1 MFDFNLFLVKSIF
14 GSSVMLDL
22 KFIRDNLEL
31 IQKNIKDRGLKLNLD
46 LLISFDDERRKL
58 VTKIGELNAARNE
71 NANAMKEKMDDSRR
85 NYLIETGKAL
95 KSEIAVLEEKLNY
108 IASRLLIE
116 HKQIPNIAAPDVPVG
131 EGEDGNVVL
140 KLSGNIP
147 KFDFKPKDH
156 LAIGIDLDLFD
167 FERAGEVS
175 GNKFYYLKNEAVFL
189 ELALINFALNKLK
202 LKGFDLFITP
212 DVAREFI
219 VDGIGFNPRGTESN
233 IYKIEDT
240 DKYLVGTAE
249 ITLGG
254 YYYNT
259 ILDLKSPLRMA
270 GLSHCFRKEAGAAG
284 QFSKGLY
291 RVHQFSKV
299 EMFCLCKSED
309 SDRIHNEFLAL
320 EEEIFTE
327 LEIPYRVLN
336 VCSFDLGAPA
346 YKKYD
351 IEAWMPGRGDNG
363 EYGEVTSTSNCTDY
377 QSRRLKI
384 RYKDDG
390 QSKFVHMINGTAIA
404 STRTIIAIL
413 ENFQDERGG
422 VRIPKNLVKYT
433 GFDYISP
440 KN

>member
-1 MFDFNLFLVKSIF
+1 
-14 GSSVMLDL
+14 MLDL
-22 KFIRDNLEL
+22 KFIRENLEV
-31 IQKNIKDRGLKLNLD
+31 IQKNIKDRGQKLNLD
-46 LLISFDDERRKL
+46 LLIALDDERRKL
-58 VTKIGELNAARNE
+58 ITKIGELNAMRNE
-71 NANAMKEKMDDSRR
+71 NAHAMKGNMDDSQRH
-85 NYLIETGKAL
+85 YLIKIGKDL
-95 KSEIAVLEEKLNY
+95 KAEITDLEDKLGH

-116 HKQIPNIAAPDVPVG
+116 HKKIPNIVAPDVPVG
-131 EGEDGNVVL
+131 DSKDGGVVL
-140 KLSGNIP
+140 KVSGKIP
-147 KFDFKPKDH
+147 EFDFKAKDH
-156 LAIGIDLDLFD
+156 LEIGVALDLFD
-167 FERAGEVS
+167 FERAREVS

-189 ELALINFALNKLK
+189 EIALINFALNKLK
-202 LKGFDLFITP
+202 FKGFDLFITP

-219 VDGIGFNPRGTESN
+219 VDGIGFNPSGNESN

-254 YYYNT
+254 YYYDT

-270 GLSHCFRKEAGAAG
+270 GLSHCFRKEAGGAG

-299 EMFCLCKSED
+299 EMFCLCKSGD
-309 SDRIHNEFLAL
+309 SERIHDEFLEL

-351 IEAWMPGRGDNG
+351 IEAWMPGRGGGRG

-384 RYKDDG
+384 RYKEDG
-390 QSKFVHMINGTAIA
+390 QNRFVHMVNGTAIA

-413 ENFQDERGG
+413 ENFQDKRGG
-422 VRIPKNLVKYT
+422 VRIPDNLVKYT
-433 GFDYISP
+433 GFDYIFP

>member
-1 MFDFNLFLVKSIF
+1 
-14 GSSVMLDL
+14 MLDL
-22 KFIRDNLEL
+22 KFIRDNLDL
-31 IQKNIKDRGLKLNLD
+31 IQKNIKDRGLKVDID
-46 LLISFDDERRKL
+46 LLISLDDERRKL

-71 NANAMKEKMDDSRR
+71 NANAMKGKIDDSRR
-85 NYLIETGKAL
+85 HFLIEVGKSL
-95 KSEIAVLEEKLNY
+95 KSEIAGLEDKLNH
-108 IASRLLIE
+108 ITSRLLTQ
-116 HKQIPNIAAPDVPVG
+116 HKQIPNISAPDVPVG
-131 EGEDGNVVL
+131 EGEDSNVVL
-140 KLSGNIP
+140 RISGSIP
-147 KFDFKPKDH
+147 KFNFKPKDH
-156 LAIGIDLDLFD
+156 LKIGIDLDLFD
-167 FERAGEVS
+167 FERAREVS
-175 GNKFYYLKNEAVFL
+175 GNKFYYLRNEAVFL

-212 DVAREFI
+212 DIAKEF
-219 VDGIGFNPRGTESN
+219 VVEGIGFNPRGSESN

-240 DKYLVGTAE
+240 DKYLIGTSE

-336 VCSFDLGAPA
+336 ICSFDLGAPA

-351 IEAWMPGRGDNG
+351 IEA
-363 EYGEVTSTSNCTDY
+363 
-377 QSRRLKI
+377 
-384 RYKDDG
+384 
-390 QSKFVHMINGTAIA
+390 
-404 STRTIIAIL
+404 
-413 ENFQDERGG
+413 
-422 VRIPKNLVKYT
+422 
-433 GFDYISP
+433 
-440 KN
+440 

>member
-1 MFDFNLFLVKSIF
+1 
-14 GSSVMLDL
+14 MLDL

-31 IQKNIKDRGLKLNLD
+31 IQKNIKDRGLELDID
-46 LLISFDDERRKL
+46 LLISLDDERKKL
-58 VTKIGELNAARNE
+58 VTKIGELNAIRNE
-71 NANAMKEKMDDSRR
+71 NANAMKGKIDDSRR
-85 NYLIETGKAL
+85 HSFIETGKVL
-95 KSEIAVLEEKLNY
+95 KSEIAILEEKLSH
-108 IASRLLIE
+108 ITSKLLIE
-116 HKQIPNIAAPDVPVG
+116 HKRIPNISAPDVPVG
-131 EGEDGNVVL
+131 EGEDGNIVL
-140 KLSGNIP
+140 KVSGSIP
-147 KFDFKPKDH
+147 NFDFKPKDH
-156 LAIGIDLDLFD
+156 LEIGIDLDLFD
-167 FERAGEVS
+167 FERAREVS

-202 LKGFDLFITP
+202 PKGFDLFITP
-212 DVAREFI
+212 DIAREFI

-240 DKYLVGTAE
+240 DKYLIGTAE

-259 ILDLKSPLRMA
+259 ILDLKSPLKMA

-336 VCSFDLGAPA
+336 VCSFDLGASA

-351 IEAWMPGRGDNG
+351 IEAWMPGRGDKG

-390 QSKFVHMINGTAIA
+390 QSKFVHMINGTALA

-413 ENFQDERGG
+413 ENFQDARGG

>member
-1 MFDFNLFLVKSIF
+1 
-14 GSSVMLDL
+14 MLDL
-22 KFIRDNLEL
+22 KFIRDNLDL
-31 IQKNIKDRGLKLNLD
+31 IQKNIKDRGLELDID
-46 LLISFDDERRKL
+46 LLISLDDERKKL
-58 VTKIGELNAARNE
+58 VTKIGELNAIRNG
-71 NANAMKEKMDDSRR
+71 NANAMKGKIDDSHRHS
-85 NYLIETGKAL
+85 LIETGKVL
-95 KSEIAVLEEKLNY
+95 KSEIAILEEKLSH
-108 IASRLLIE
+108 ITSKLLIE
-116 HKQIPNIAAPDVPVG
+116 HKRIPNISASDVPVG
-131 EGEDGNVVL
+131 DGENGNIVL
-140 KLSGNIP
+140 KVSGSIP
-147 KFDFKPKDH
+147 NFDFKPKDH
-156 LAIGIDLDLFD
+156 LEIGLDLDLFD
-167 FERAGEVS
+167 FKRACEVS

-233 IYKIEDT
+233 FYKIEDT
-240 DKYLVGTAE
+240 DKYLIGTAE

-259 ILDLKSPLRMA
+259 ILDLKSPLKMA

-284 QFSKGLY
+284 QFSKGLF

-299 EMFCLCKSED
+299 EMFCFCKSED
-309 SDRIHNEFLAL
+309 SARIHNEFLAL

-351 IEAWMPGRGDNG
+351 IEAWMPGRGDKG
-363 EYGEVTSTSNCTDY
+363 EYGEITSTSNCTDY

-384 RYKDDG
+384 RYKDDD
-390 QSKFVHMINGTAIA
+390 QSKFVHMVNGTALA

-413 ENFQDERGG
+413 ENFQDARGG
-422 VRIPKNLVKYT
+422 VRIPKNLVNYT

>member
-1 MFDFNLFLVKSIF
+1 
-14 GSSVMLDL
+14 MLDL

-58 VTKIGELNAARNE
+58 ITKIGELNAARNE
-71 NANAMKEKMDDSRR
+71 NANAMKEKMDDYRR

-108 IASRLLIE
+108 IVSKLLIE
-116 HKQIPNIAAPDVPVG
+116 HKQIPNISAPDVPVG

-167 FERAGEVS
+167 FERAREVS

-202 LKGFDLFITP
+202 LKGFDLFVTP

-309 SDRIHNEFLAL
+309 SERIHNEFLAL

-422 VRIPKNLVKYT
+422 VRIPKSLVKYT

>member
-1 MFDFNLFLVKSIF
+1 
-14 GSSVMLDL
+14 MLDL
-22 KFIRDNLEL
+22 KFIRDNLDL
-31 IQKNIKDRGLKLNLD
+31 VRKNLKDRGLELD
-46 LLISFDDERRKL
+46 IDILIVLDDERRKL
-58 VTKIGELNAARNE
+58 VTKISELSAVRNE
-71 NANAMKEKMDDSRR
+71 NANAMKGEVDDSIRQS
-85 NYLIETGKAL
+85 LIESGKAL
-95 KSEIAVLEEKLNY
+95 KLEITALEEKLEH
-108 IASRLLIE
+108 ITSKLLVE
-116 HKQIPNIAAPDVPVG
+116 HKKIPNISAPDVPVSDS
-131 EGEDGNVVL
+131 EEGNVVIRD
-140 KLSGNIP
+140 SGVIP
-147 KFDFKPKDH
+147 EFSFKPKDH
-156 LAIGIDLDLFD
+156 IEIGVNLGLFD
-167 FERAGEVS
+167 FEKAREVS
-175 GNKFYYLKNEAVFL
+175 GNKFYYLKNEGVFL

-212 DVAREFI
+212 DVAREFV
-219 VDGIGFNPRGTESN
+219 VDGIGFNPRGNESN
-233 IYKIEDT
+233 FYKIENT
-240 DKYLVGTAE
+240 DKYLIGTAE

-259 ILDLKSPLRMA
+259 ILDLKSPIKMA

-299 EMFCLCKSED
+299 EMFCFCRSEE
-309 SDRIHNEFLAL
+309 SEHIHNEFLAL
-320 EEEIFTE
+320 EEEIFSE

-336 VCSFDLGAPA
+336 VCTFDLGAPA

-351 IEAWMPGRGDNG
+351 IEAWMPGRGERG

-384 RYKDDG
+384 RYKEEG
-390 QSKFVHMINGTAIA
+390 HNKFVHMVNGTAIA
-404 STRTIIAIL
+404 STRAIIAIL
-413 ENFQDERGG
+413 ENFQDEKGG

>member
-1 MFDFNLFLVKSIF
+1 
-14 GSSVMLDL
+14 MLDL
-22 KFIRDNLEL
+22 RFIRDNLEL
-31 IQKNIKDRGLKLNLD
+31 IQKNIKDRGLDLDID
-46 LLISFDDERRKL
+46 LLIFLDDERKKL
-58 VTKIGELNAARNE
+58 VTKIGELNAIRNE
-71 NANAMKEKMDDSRR
+71 NANAMKGKIDDSRR
-85 NYLIETGKAL
+85 HFLIETGKVL
-95 KSEIAVLEEKLNY
+95 KSEIAILEEKLSH
-108 IASRLLIE
+108 ITSKLLIE
-116 HKQIPNIAAPDVPVG
+116 HKQIPNISAPDVPVG
-131 EGEDGNVVL
+131 EDGNIVL
-140 KLSGNIP
+140 KMSGNIP
-147 KFDFKPKDH
+147 NFDFKPKDH
-156 LAIGIDLDLFD
+156 LKIGIDLDLFD
-167 FERAGEVS
+167 FERAREVS

-240 DKYLVGTAE
+240 DKYLIGTAE

-259 ILDLKSPLRMA
+259 ILDLKFPLKMA

-299 EMFCLCKSED
+299 EMFCFCRSED
-309 SDRIHNEFLAL
+309 STRMHNEFLAL

-327 LEIPYRVLN
+327 LEIPYRILN
-336 VCSFDLGAPA
+336 ICSFDLGAPA

-351 IEAWMPGRGDNG
+351 IEAWMPGRGDKG

-384 RYKDDG
+384 RYKDDD
-390 QSKFVHMINGTAIA
+390 QSKFVHMINGTALA

-413 ENFQDERGG
+413 ENFQDAKGG

>member
-1 MFDFNLFLVKSIF
+1 
-14 GSSVMLDL
+14 MLDL

-31 IQKNIKDRGLKLNLD
+31 IQKNIKDRGLELDID
-46 LLISFDDERRKL
+46 LLISLDDERKKL
-58 VTKIGELNAARNE
+58 VTKIGELNAIRNE
-71 NANAMKEKMDDSRR
+71 NANAMKGKIDDSRR
-85 NYLIETGKAL
+85 HSFIETGKVL
-95 KSEIAVLEEKLNY
+95 KSEIAILEEKLSH
-108 IASRLLIE
+108 ITSKLLIE
-116 HKQIPNIAAPDVPVG
+116 HKRIPNISAPDVPVG
-131 EGEDGNVVL
+131 EGEDGNIVL
-140 KLSGNIP
+140 KVSGSIP
-147 KFDFKPKDH
+147 NFDFKPKDH
-156 LAIGIDLDLFD
+156 LEIGIDLDLFD
-167 FERAGEVS
+167 FERAREVS

-202 LKGFDLFITP
+202 PKGFDLFITP
-212 DVAREFI
+212 DIAREFI

-240 DKYLVGTAE
+240 DKYLIGTAE

-259 ILDLKSPLRMA
+259 ILDLKSPLKMA

-351 IEAWMPGRGDNG
+351 IEAWMPGRGDKG

-390 QSKFVHMINGTAIA
+390 QSKFVHMINGTALA

-413 ENFQDERGG
+413 ENFQDARGG

>member
-1 MFDFNLFLVKSIF
+1 
-14 GSSVMLDL
+14 MLDL

-31 IQKNIKDRGLKLNLD
+31 VRENIKNRGLKLELD

-58 VTKIGELNAARNE
+58 ITKIGELNALRNE
-71 NANAMKEKMDDSRR
+71 NANAMKDNIGDSSRH
-85 NYLIETGKAL
+85 YLIEKGKAL
-95 KSEIAVLEEKLNY
+95 KAEIMDLEERLGY
-108 IASRLLIE
+108 LTSRLLVE
-116 HKQIPNIAAPDVPVG
+116 HKRIPNISAPDVPVG
-131 EGEDGNVVL
+131 VSEDENVVL
-140 KLSGNIP
+140 KVSGNIP

-156 LAIGIDLDLFD
+156 LEIGIHLDLFD
-167 FERAGEVS
+167 FEKAREVS

-189 ELALINFALNKLK
+189 ELAMINFAFSKLK
-202 LKGFDLFITP
+202 AKGFDLFITP

-219 VDGIGFNPRGTESN
+219 VDGIGFNPRGAESN

-259 ILDLKSPLRMA
+259 ILDLKSPLKMA

-299 EMFCLCKSED
+299 EMFCFCRSED
-309 SDRIHNEFLAL
+309 SDRIHNEFLEL
-320 EEEIFTE
+320 EEEIFIE

-336 VCSFDLGAPA
+336 VCSSDLGAPA

-351 IEAWMPGRGDNG
+351 IEAWMPGRGENG
-363 EYGEVTSTSNCTDY
+363 DYGEVTSTSNCTDY

-384 RYKDDG
+384 RYKEDG
-390 QSKFVHMINGTAIA
+390 QNKFVHMINGTAIA
-404 STRTIIAIL
+404 STRTLIAIL
-413 ENFQDERGG
+413 ENFQDAKGG
-422 VRIPKNLVKYT
+422 VRIPKSLVKYT

>member
-1 MFDFNLFLVKSIF
+1 
-14 GSSVMLDL
+14 MLDL

-31 IQKNIKDRGLKLNLD
+31 VMENIKNRGLKLKLD

-58 VTKIGELNAARNE
+58 TTKISELNAAKNE
-71 NANAMKEKMDDSRR
+71 NANAMRDNMDDSGKHH
-85 NYLIETGKAL
+85 LIEKGKVL
-95 KSEIAVLEEKLNY
+95 KSEISDLEEKLVHVT
-108 IASRLLIE
+108 SRLLME
-116 HKQIPNIAAPDVPVG
+116 HKRIPNISAPDVPIGVS
-131 EGEDGNVVL
+131 EEDNVVL
-140 KLSGNIP
+140 KVSGNIP

-156 LAIGIDLDLFD
+156 LEIGMHLDLFD
-167 FERAGEVS
+167 FEKAREVS
-175 GNKFYYLKNEAVFL
+175 GNKFYYLKNEAVLL
-189 ELALINFALNKLK
+189 ELALINFAFSKLK
-202 LKGFDLFITP
+202 SKGFDLFITP

-219 VDGIGFNPRGTESN
+219 VDGIGFNPRGVESN

-240 DKYLVGTAE
+240 DKYLIGTSE

-254 YYYNT
+254 YYYDT
-259 ILDLKSPLRMA
+259 ILDLKSPLKMA
-270 GLSHCFRKEAGAAG
+270 GLSHCFRREAGAAG

-309 SDRIHNEFLAL
+309 SDRIHDEFLAL

-336 VCSFDLGAPA
+336 VCSCELGASA

-351 IEAWMPGRGDNG
+351 IEAWMPGRGENG
-363 EYGEVTSTSNCTDY
+363 DYGEVTSTSNCTDY

-390 QSKFVHMINGTAIA
+390 KSKFVHMINGTAIA

-440 KN
+440 KD

>member
-1 MFDFNLFLVKSIF
+1 
-14 GSSVMLDL
+14 MLDL

>member
-1 MFDFNLFLVKSIF
+1 
-14 GSSVMLDL
+14 MLDL
-22 KFIRDNLEL
+22 KFIRDNLEV
-31 IQKNIKDRGLKLNLD
+31 IQKNIKDRGQNLNMD
-46 LLISFDDERRKL
+46 LFIALDDERRKL
-58 VTKIGELNAARNE
+58 ITKIGELNAERNE
-71 NANAMKEKMDDSRR
+71 NANVMKDKIDYSKRHS
-85 NYLIETGKAL
+85 LIKIGKDL
-95 KSEIAVLEEKLNY
+95 KVEITDLEEKLGH
-108 IASRLLIE
+108 IKSRLLIE
-116 HKQIPNIAAPDVPVG
+116 HKKIPNIIAPDVPVV
-131 EGEDGNVVL
+131 ENKDGGVVL
-140 KLSGNIP
+140 KVSGNIP
-147 KFDFKPKDH
+147 EFDFKPKDH
-156 LAIGIDLDLFD
+156 LEIGFALELFD
-167 FERAGEVS
+167 FERAREVS
-175 GNKFYYLKNEAVFL
+175 GNKFYYLKNEAVLL

-219 VDGIGFNPRGTESN
+219 VDGIGFNPRGNESN

-254 YYYNT
+254 YYYDT

-309 SDRIHNEFLAL
+309 SARIHDEFLKL

-327 LEIPYRVLN
+327 LEIPYRILN

-351 IEAWMPGRGDNG
+351 IEAWMPGRGNRG

-384 RYKDDG
+384 RYKDNG
-390 QSKFVHMINGTAIA
+390 QNKFVHMINGTAIA

-413 ENFQDERGG
+413 ENFQDKKGG
-422 VRIPKNLVKYT
+422 VRIPNNLVKYT
-433 GFDYISP
+433 GFDYIAP

>member
-1 MFDFNLFLVKSIF
+1 
-14 GSSVMLDL
+14 MLDL
-22 KFIRDNLEL
+22 KFIRDNLEV
-31 IQKNIKDRGLKLNLD
+31 IQKNIKDRGQNLNMD
-46 LLISFDDERRKL
+46 LFIALDDERKKL
-58 VTKIGELNAARNE
+58 ITKIGEINAERND
-71 NANAMKEKMDDSRR
+71 NSNVMKGKINDSKRHS
-85 NYLIETGKAL
+85 LIKIGKDL
-95 KSEIAVLEEKLNY
+95 KVEITDLEEKLGH
-108 IASRLLIE
+108 IKSRLLIE
-116 HKQIPNIAAPDVPVG
+116 HKKIPNIIAPDVPVI
-131 EGEDGNVVL
+131 ENEDGGVVL
-140 KLSGNIP
+140 KVSGNIP
-147 KFDFKPKDH
+147 EFDFKPKDH
-156 LAIGIDLDLFD
+156 LEIGVALDLFD
-167 FERAGEVS
+167 FERAREVS
-175 GNKFYYLKNEAVFL
+175 GNKFYYLKNEAVLL

-219 VDGIGFNPRGTESN
+219 VDGIGFNPRGNESN

-254 YYYNT
+254 YYYDT
-259 ILDLKSPLRMA
+259 ILDLKSPIRMA

-309 SDRIHNEFLAL
+309 SARIHDEFLEL

-327 LEIPYRVLN
+327 LEIPYRILN

-351 IEAWMPGRGDNG
+351 IEAWMPGRGNRG

-384 RYKDDG
+384 RYKDNG
-390 QSKFVHMINGTAIA
+390 QNKFVHMINGTAIA

-413 ENFQDERGG
+413 ENFQDEKGG
-422 VRIPKNLVKYT
+422 VRIPNSLVKYT
-433 GFDYISP
+433 GFDYIVP

>member
-1 MFDFNLFLVKSIF
+1 
-14 GSSVMLDL
+14 MLDL

-31 IQKNIKDRGLKLNLD
+31 IQKNIKDRGLELDID
-46 LLISFDDERRKL
+46 LLISLDDERKKL
-58 VTKIGELNAARNE
+58 VTKIGELNAIRNE
-71 NANAMKEKMDDSRR
+71 NANAMKGKIDDSRR
-85 NYLIETGKAL
+85 HSFIETGKVL
-95 KSEIAVLEEKLNY
+95 KSEIAILEEKLSH
-108 IASRLLIE
+108 ITSKLLIE
-116 HKQIPNIAAPDVPVG
+116 HKRIPNISAPDVPVG
-131 EGEDGNVVL
+131 EGEDGNIVL
-140 KLSGNIP
+140 KVSGSIP
-147 KFDFKPKDH
+147 NFDFKAKDH
-156 LAIGIDLDLFD
+156 LEIGIDLDLFD
-167 FERAGEVS
+167 FERAREVS

-202 LKGFDLFITP
+202 PKGFDLFITP
-212 DVAREFI
+212 DIAREFI

-240 DKYLVGTAE
+240 DKYLIGTAE

-259 ILDLKSPLRMA
+259 ILDLKSPLKMA

-336 VCSFDLGAPA
+336 VCSFDLGASA

-351 IEAWMPGRGDNG
+351 IEAWMPGRGDKG

-390 QSKFVHMINGTAIA
+390 QSKFVHMINGTALA

-413 ENFQDERGG
+413 ENFQDARGG

>member
-1 MFDFNLFLVKSIF
+1 
-14 GSSVMLDL
+14 MLDL
-22 KFIRDNLEL
+22 KFIRDNLDL
-31 IQKNIKDRGLKLNLD
+31 IQKNIKDRGLELDID
-46 LLISFDDERRKL
+46 LLISLDDERKKL
-58 VTKIGELNAARNE
+58 VTKIGELNAIRNG
-71 NANAMKEKMDDSRR
+71 NANAMKGQIDDSHRHS
-85 NYLIETGKAL
+85 LIETGKVL
-95 KSEIAVLEEKLNY
+95 KSEIAILEEKLSH
-108 IASRLLIE
+108 ITSKLLIE
-116 HKQIPNIAAPDVPVG
+116 HKRIPNISASDVPVG
-131 EGEDGNVVL
+131 DGENGNIVL
-140 KLSGNIP
+140 KVSGSIP
-147 KFDFKPKDH
+147 NFDFKPKDH
-156 LAIGIDLDLFD
+156 LEIGLDLDLFD
-167 FERAGEVS
+167 FKRACEVS

-233 IYKIEDT
+233 FYKIEDT
-240 DKYLVGTAE
+240 DKYLIGTAE

-259 ILDLKSPLRMA
+259 ILDLKSPLKMA

-284 QFSKGLY
+284 QFSKGLF

-299 EMFCLCKSED
+299 EMFCFCKSED
-309 SDRIHNEFLAL
+309 SARIHNEFLAL

-351 IEAWMPGRGDNG
+351 IEAWMPGRGDKG
-363 EYGEVTSTSNCTDY
+363 EYGEITSTSNCTDY

-384 RYKDDG
+384 RYKDDD
-390 QSKFVHMINGTAIA
+390 QSKFVHMVNGTALA

-413 ENFQDERGG
+413 ENFQDARGG
-422 VRIPKNLVKYT
+422 VRIPKNLVNYT

>member
-1 MFDFNLFLVKSIF
+1 M
-14 GSSVMLDL
+14 MLDL

-31 IQKNIKDRGLKLNLD
+31 IQKNIKDRGLELDID
-46 LLISFDDERRKL
+46 LLISLDDERKKL
-58 VTKIGELNAARNE
+58 VTKIGELNAIRNE
-71 NANAMKEKMDDSRR
+71 NANAMKGKIDDSRR
-85 NYLIETGKAL
+85 HSFIETGKVL
-95 KSEIAVLEEKLNY
+95 KSEIAILEEKLSH
-108 IASRLLIE
+108 ITSKLLIE
-116 HKQIPNIAAPDVPVG
+116 HKRIPNISAPDVPVG
-131 EGEDGNVVL
+131 EGEDGNIVL
-140 KLSGNIP
+140 KVSGSIP
-147 KFDFKPKDH
+147 NFDFKPKDH
-156 LAIGIDLDLFD
+156 LEIGIDLDLFD
-167 FERAGEVS
+167 FERAREVS

-202 LKGFDLFITP
+202 PKGFDLFITP
-212 DVAREFI
+212 DIAREFI

-240 DKYLVGTAE
+240 DKYLIGTAE

-259 ILDLKSPLRMA
+259 ILDLKSPLKMA

-336 VCSFDLGAPA
+336 VCSFDLGASA

-351 IEAWMPGRGDNG
+351 IEAWMPGRGDKG

-390 QSKFVHMINGTAIA
+390 QSKFVHMINGTALA

-413 ENFQDERGG
+413 ENFQDARGG

>member
-1 MFDFNLFLVKSIF
+1 
-14 GSSVMLDL
+14 MLDL

-31 IQKNIKDRGLKLNLD
+31 IQKNIKDRGLELDID
-46 LLISFDDERRKL
+46 LLISLDDERKKL
-58 VTKIGELNAARNE
+58 VTKIGELNAIRNE
-71 NANAMKEKMDDSRR
+71 NANAMKGKMDDSRR
-85 NYLIETGKAL
+85 HSFIETGKVL
-95 KSEIAVLEEKLNY
+95 KSEIAILEEKLSH
-108 IASRLLIE
+108 ITSKLLIE
-116 HKQIPNIAAPDVPVG
+116 HKRIPNISAPDVPVG
-131 EGEDGNVVL
+131 EGEDGNIVL
-140 KLSGNIP
+140 KVSGSIP
-147 KFDFKPKDH
+147 NFDFKPKDH
-156 LAIGIDLDLFD
+156 LEIGIDLDLFD
-167 FERAGEVS
+167 FERAREVS

-212 DVAREFI
+212 DIAREFI

-240 DKYLVGTAE
+240 DKYLIGTAE

-259 ILDLKSPLRMA
+259 ILDLKSPLKMA

-351 IEAWMPGRGDNG
+351 IEAWMPGRGDKG

-390 QSKFVHMINGTAIA
+390 QSKFVHMINGTALA

-413 ENFQDERGG
+413 ENFQDARGG
-422 VRIPKNLVKYT
+422 IRIPKNLVKYT

>member
-1 MFDFNLFLVKSIF
+1 
-14 GSSVMLDL
+14 MLDL

-71 NANAMKEKMDDSRR
+71 NANAMKEKMDDSRK

-108 IASRLLIE
+108 IASKLLIE
-116 HKQIPNIAAPDVPVG
+116 HKRIPNISAPDVPVG

-167 FERAGEVS
+167 FERAREVS

-233 IYKIEDT
+233 IYKIEGT

>member
-1 MFDFNLFLVKSIF
+1 
-14 GSSVMLDL
+14 MLDL

-31 IQKNIKDRGLKLNLD
+31 VRENIKNRGLKLELD

-58 VTKIGELNAARNE
+58 ITKIGELNALRNE
-71 NANAMKEKMDDSRR
+71 NANAMKDNIDDSSRH
-85 NYLIETGKAL
+85 YLIEKGKAL
-95 KSEIAVLEEKLNY
+95 KAEIMDLEERLGY
-108 IASRLLIE
+108 LTSRLLVE
-116 HKQIPNIAAPDVPVG
+116 HKRIPNISAPDVPVG
-131 EGEDGNVVL
+131 VSEDENVVL
-140 KLSGNIP
+140 KVSGNIP

-156 LAIGIDLDLFD
+156 LEIGIHLDLFD
-167 FERAGEVS
+167 FEKAREVS

-189 ELALINFALNKLK
+189 ELAMINFAFSKLK
-202 LKGFDLFITP
+202 AKGFDLFITP

-219 VDGIGFNPRGTESN
+219 VDGIGFNPRGAESN

-259 ILDLKSPLRMA
+259 ILDLKSPLKMA

-299 EMFCLCKSED
+299 EMFCFCRSED
-309 SDRIHNEFLAL
+309 SDRILNEFLEL

-336 VCSFDLGAPA
+336 VCSSDLGAPA

-351 IEAWMPGRGDNG
+351 IEAWMPGRGENG
-363 EYGEVTSTSNCTDY
+363 DYGEVTSTSNCTDY

-384 RYKDDG
+384 RYKENG
-390 QSKFVHMINGTAIA
+390 QNKFVHMINGTAVA
-404 STRTIIAIL
+404 STRTLIAIL
-413 ENFQDERGG
+413 ENFQDAKGG
-422 VRIPKNLVKYT
+422 VRIPKSLVKYT